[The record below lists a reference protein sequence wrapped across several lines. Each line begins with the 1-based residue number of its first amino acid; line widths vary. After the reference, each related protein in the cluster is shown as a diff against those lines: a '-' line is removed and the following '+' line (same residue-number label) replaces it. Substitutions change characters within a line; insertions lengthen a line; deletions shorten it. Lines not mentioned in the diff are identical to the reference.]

1 MTMKDWK
8 NTIVSPDTFILE
20 AMRIIDTSAL
30 QISLVVDAEQRLVGV
45 VTDGDIRRGIL
56 KGVLLDQPVHLI
68 MNRQFTAVPLGTS
81 QAEIFNLMK
90 LNDLRQIPVVDDHG
104 RVVDLKILADLI
116 QPMPKDNW
124 VVLMAG
130 GLGSR
135 MRPLTDNCPKPLLT
149 INNKPILEIILD
161 NFIEYGFHKFFI
173 AVNYKSEMIE
183 ANFGD
188 GRRWG
193 VTIEYLREKKPM
205 GTAGALGLLP
215 EPPKLPLIVMNGD
228 LLTKINFQHLLDFH
242 QAHKAKAVMC
252 VREYNFQVPYGVIT
266 IDQHRLKSIDE
277 KPVQRFFVNA
287 GIYVLE
293 PETLA
298 FVPHHTY
305 YDMPKLFEDLISK
318 GCATIVFPIHEYWM
332 DIGRMDDFK
341 RANIDYFEINQ

>member
-1 MTMKDWK
+1 MKDWK
-8 NTIVSPDTFILE
+8 NTLISPDTPILE
-20 AMRIIDTSAL
+20 AMRISDTSAM
-30 QISLVVDAEQRLVGV
+30 QISLVVDAEQRLVGI

-56 KGVLLDQPVHLI
+56 KGIPLDQPVHLI
-68 MNRQFTAVPLGTS
+68 MNRQFTALPLGKS
-81 QAEIFNLMK
+81 QAEILNLMK
-90 LNDLRQIPVVDDHG
+90 LHDLRQIPVVDDHG
-104 RVVDLKILADLI
+104 RVVDLKILEDLI
-116 QPMPKDNW
+116 QPAPKDNW

-130 GLGSR
+130 GVGSR
-135 MRPLTDNCPKPLLT
+135 MRPLTDNCPKPLLS
-149 INNKPILEIILD
+149 INNKPLLEIIID
-161 NFIEYGFHKFFI
+161 NFIEYGFHNFFI

-188 GRRWG
+188 GSRWG
-193 VTIEYLREKKPM
+193 VTIEYLREEKPM

-242 QAHKAKAVMC
+242 QAHKAHAVMC

-266 IDQHRLKSIDE
+266 LDQHRLKSIDE

-293 PETLA
+293 PETLG
-298 FVPHHTY
+298 FMPHNTY
-305 YDMPKLFEDLISK
+305 YDMPQLFEDLISK

-341 RANIDYFEINQ
+341 RANIDYYEVNQ